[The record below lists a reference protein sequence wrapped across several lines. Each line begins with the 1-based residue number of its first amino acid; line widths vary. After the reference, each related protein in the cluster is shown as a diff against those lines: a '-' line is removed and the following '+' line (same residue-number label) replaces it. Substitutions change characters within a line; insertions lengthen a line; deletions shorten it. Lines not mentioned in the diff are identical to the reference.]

1 MHIGFDATALPA
13 NPVGAGRYIIY
24 LARHLAQRPEI
35 DQLSI
40 VVQRARLPF
49 FGNIENERTRL
60 VVVAD
65 RPISARL
72 VWEQVVL
79 PKLVRRLRVDVFHSP
94 HYTMPFLLPCRSVVT
109 FHDMTFFLFP
119 ELHTRPKRLLFPQYI
134 RASARRADALIAD
147 SNSTRQDAIRLLK
160 LSPDRI
166 TAIPLGITPDF
177 KPVSDPAQKE
187 ALRQKYHLPE
197 RFIIYVGA
205 VEPRKNLPFL
215 LRAFQTASPHFPEW
229 KLVLV
234 GRLGWMYQDVL
245 EQIDT
250 PELRGRVLCT
260 GYVPQEDLPG
270 LYSLAG
276 VFVYPS
282 VYEGFGLPVL
292 EALACG
298 VPVITTNVSSMP
310 EITGEAAVLLPPND
324 EQSLVQALLDLVNDD
339 RRRVFSALGVQRAAQ
354 FTWDATA
361 RETVR
366 VYQKIFGPKILG

>member
-1 MHIGFDATALPA
+1 M
-13 NPVGAGRYIIY
+13 
-24 LARHLAQRPEI
+24 
-35 DQLSI
+35 
-40 VVQRARLPF
+40 
-49 FGNIENERTRL
+49 
-60 VVVAD
+60 
-65 RPISARL
+65 
-72 VWEQVVL
+72 
-79 PKLVRRLRVDVFHSP
+79 
-94 HYTMPFLLPCRSVVT
+94 
-109 FHDMTFFLFP
+109 
-119 ELHTRPKRLLFPQYI
+119 
-134 RASARRADALIAD
+134 
-147 SNSTRQDAIRLLK
+147 
-160 LSPDRI
+160 
-166 TAIPLGITPDF
+166 
-177 KPVSDPAQKE
+177 
-187 ALRQKYHLPE
+187 RQKYHLPE